1 MYRAGTER
9 AEQSTLAALDQIAD
23 RLELSAQARSVA
35 QELFLSQLPVE
46 KRSKDALLATSIY
59 AGALIAGDQRSQ
71 IAVAEAAGVSRPT
84 VQSRWRPLLEKAGFE
99 TPTW

>member
-9 AEQSTLAALDQIAD
+9 AEESTLAALDRVAA
-23 RLELSAQARSVA
+23 RLELGPQARSA
-35 QELFLSQLPVE
+35 ARELFLSQLPIE
-46 KRSKDALLATSIY
+46 ERSKDALLATSVY

-71 IAVAEAAGVSRPT
+71 TAVAEAADVSRLT
-84 VQSRWRPLLEKAGFE
+84 IQSRWRPLLEAAGFE

>member
-9 AEQSTLAALDQIAD
+9 DEAETLADLDRVAS
-23 RLELSAQARSVA
+23 RLELAPEARSAA

-46 KRSKDALLATSIY
+46 PRSKDALLATSIY

-71 IAVAEAAGVSRPT
+71 VAVAEAAGVSRLT
-84 VQSRWRPLLEKAGFE
+84 IQGRWRELLEAVGLE
-99 TPTW
+99 PPEW